1 MHKIVLLPPHQWSS
15 GKVMFSQVSVILFE
29 GGGAPMWPLPMMHC
43 TSLYNPP
50 SRHGPLRTGIPASDI
65 WWSPLEIYSYSGWL
79 GLLVWNIW
87 HLKYSVIK
95 CAFNKRL
102 NHFILTVADQEF
114 LRWGRQCEREAPTY
128 CLATIFKT
136 AWKWR
141 KLDREGHV
149 SKILLCR
156 SATD

>member
-1 MHKIVLLPPHQWSS
+1 MKFREGHVFAGVCH
-15 GKVMFSQVSVILFE
+15 SVWGW
-29 GGGAPMWPLPMMHC
+29 GGPMWPLPMMHC

-50 SRHGPLRTGIPASDI
+50 SRHGPLRTGTPASDI

-102 NHFILTVADQEF
+102 NHFILTVADQGF
-114 LRWGRQCEREAPTY
+114 LRWGRQCEREVPTY

-141 KLDREGHV
+141 KLDREGMCPKFYYV
-149 SKILLCR
+149 DPPLTNYNKIIFNE
-156 SATD
+156 